1 MNRILVQAALLA
13 VLACGAVAG
22 PDVIIRERAKQ
33 LRDENNARQGV
44 TPATAPPAAP
54 AKPGAGAPAAA
65 PATVLTP
72 QQASLVRL
80 QTDLAGFKTNT
91 TASAEQIQRLANDL
105 SAVAQGPNKP
115 SSQAASRLAGNL
127 AMALAQK
134 ALTAGER
141 SRLLQDLNALLNS
154 TTLPREQT
162 QDIAADLQRIFKG
175 CEQAASIAG
184 EAKAIAADIQK
195 TAAK

>member
-54 AKPGAGAPAAA
+54 AKPGAPAAA

-72 QQASLVRL
+72 QQANLVRL

-91 TASAEQIQRLANDL
+91 TASADQIQRLANDL

-154 TTLPREQT
+154 TSLPREQT
-162 QDIAADLQRIFKG
+162 QDIAVDLQRIFKG
-175 CEQAASIAG
+175 CDQAASIAS

>member
-13 VLACGAVAG
+13 VLAGSAVAG

-54 AKPGAGAPAAA
+54 AKPGAAAAA

-72 QQASLVRL
+72 QQANLVRL

-115 SSQAASRLAGNL
+115 SSQAVSRLAGNL

-154 TTLPREQT
+154 TSLPREQT

-175 CEQAASIAG
+175 CDQAASIAG

>member
-13 VLACGAVAG
+13 VLAGSAVAG

-54 AKPGAGAPAAA
+54 AKPGAPAAA
-65 PATVLTP
+65 AATVLTP
-72 QQASLVRL
+72 QQANLVRL

-154 TTLPREQT
+154 TSLPREQT

-175 CEQAASIAG
+175 CDQAASIAG

>member
-1 MNRILVQAALLA
+1 MNRILVQAGLLA
-13 VLACGAVAG
+13 VLAGSAVAG

-54 AKPGAGAPAAA
+54 AKPGAPAAA

-72 QQASLVRL
+72 QQANLVRL

-105 SAVAQGPNKP
+105 SAVAQGPSKP

-154 TTLPREQT
+154 TSLPREQT

-175 CEQAASIAG
+175 CDQAASIAG